1 MAKTQAGETVKLRLV
16 LTAPPKGAVFSLQGK
31 DGVVEAQTVSTG
43 ADLVFDLALRV
54 SLDGPAPRWLGDY
67 VRGGQAD
74 RFFYFASGSYAGEH
88 HRADGRRGK
97 VALWNIPEALLRE
110 AVATGGVLQAVTPG
124 SDKHGLPACASV
136 KSVWS
141 VVAG

>member
-1 MAKTQAGETVKLRLV
+1 MARAGTGEPVRIRLV

-43 ADLVFDLALRV
+43 EDLVFDLSLRV

-67 VRGGQAD
+67 VRGGQTD
-74 RFFYFASGSYAGEH
+74 RFFYFASGVYAGEAG
-88 HRADGRRGK
+88 RADGRRGK
-97 VALWNIPEALLRE
+97 VALWNIPEDLVQK
-110 AVATGGVLQAVTPG
+110 AVQTGGVLQAVTPG

-136 KSVWS
+136 KAAWS
-141 VVAG
+141 VIPA